1 MGATMLTLHCGLRLK
16 TAAIGLGILLAMT
29 PMAAAKTVINV
40 MLNTQT
46 PQATE
51 LMTKELIPAFEKA
64 YPDISVQFSTLD
76 WNTRDQKLRVLYA
89 GGVAPDVIEIGSD
102 TIIGDV
108 ANGFPL
114 ALDNRINSWAGRA
127 DLIPETWQPSKWN
140 GHQYGVPY
148 TLTGRE
154 LFYLTSVFDEA
165 GLNSAKA
172 PRSWEDLKDYTRKLT
187 ITSGDGTMK
196 RLGFAWGWPEPQSFY
211 WYLWQNKAEVVNEV
225 TGTALFNT
233 KEGIETLNFLTDIF
247 QMQGAPKSVPNFF
260 NRSIG
265 IRYNSTHAAANEVRT
280 KAPELYDELRM
291 FTVDRK
297 GSSVWPLY
305 VNSLAI
311 SSQSKNPDA
320 AWAFITWFSKIEN
333 VMPYI
338 SNVGL
343 LSPNR
348 KALGTEY
355 IQRTMKPVQGVY
367 TETNNARPNFQFA
380 GIMQVR
386 PAMVNALTKVI
397 NKQISPEE
405 GLSQMEFEWNNI
417 RDQYYKK

>member
-196 RLGFAWGWPEPQSFY
+196 RLGLPGAGPNRNLS
-211 WYLWQNKAEVVNEV
+211 
-225 TGTALFNT
+225 TGIY
-233 KEGIETLNFLTDIF
+233 G
-247 QMQGAPKSVPNFF
+247 
-260 NRSIG
+260 
-265 IRYNSTHAAANEVRT
+265 RT
-280 KAPELYDELRM
+280 KLRLSTKLPAPPCSIQ
-291 FTVDRK
+291 RK
-297 GSSVWPLY
+297 ASKPST
-305 VNSLAI
+305 SLPI
-311 SSQSKNPDA
+311 SSRCRVLPNLCPTFSTA
-320 AWAFITWFSKIEN
+320 A
-333 VMPYI
+333 
-338 SNVGL
+338 
-343 LSPNR
+343 
-348 KALGTEY
+348 
-355 IQRTMKPVQGVY
+355 
-367 TETNNARPNFQFA
+367 
-380 GIMQVR
+380 
-386 PAMVNALTKVI
+386 
-397 NKQISPEE
+397 
-405 GLSQMEFEWNNI
+405 
-417 RDQYYKK
+417 